1 MKMKVKINKY
11 IFSLFSPPFFGKTKR
26 RLSGN
31 SLLMSHNISYSL
43 PMPFLICDDVRLA
56 HRRGESLHLRSR
68 NMQIGCGGGVV
79 CWPWQG
85 AVALKEQ
92 HPEMTQYHIIQNW
105 LWLGAVNS
113 LEEATTLIRTPA
125 GFDHDGYKIL
135 CKPLLSGNYEITE
148 LDPANDQRAS

>member
-1 MKMKVKINKY
+1 ACCGKESHDDHALRLRQ
-11 IFSLFSPPFFGKTKR
+11 SLE
-26 RLSGN
+26 RL
-31 SLLMSHNISYSL
+31 
-43 PMPFLICDDVRLA
+43 R
-56 HRRGESLHLRSR
+56 
-68 NMQIGCGGGVV
+68 VV
-79 CWPWQG
+79 CWPWKG

-113 LEEATTLIRTPA
+113 LKEATTLIRAPA

-148 LDPANDQRAS
+148 LDPVNDQQAS

>member
-1 MKMKVKINKY
+1 M
-11 IFSLFSPPFFGKTKR
+11 
-26 RLSGN
+26 
-31 SLLMSHNISYSL
+31 
-43 PMPFLICDDVRLA
+43 LA
-56 HRRGESLHLRSR
+56 LA
-68 NMQIGCGGGVV
+68 
-79 CWPWQG
+79 G

-148 LDPANDQRAS
+148 LDPANDQQAS

>member
-1 MKMKVKINKY
+1 VQYARAPVI
-11 IFSLFSPPFFGKTKR
+11 L
-26 RLSGN
+26 LVVGN
-31 SLLMSHNISYSL
+31 ILNIVL
-43 PMPFLICDDVRLA
+43 DV
-56 HRRGESLHLRSR
+56 
-68 NMQIGCGGGVV
+68 
-79 CWPWQG
+79 
-85 AVALKEQ
+85 
-92 HPEMTQYHIIQNW
+92 W

>member
-1 MKMKVKINKY
+1 MRY
-11 IFSLFSPPFFGKTKR
+11 ACASLWS
-26 RLSGN
+26 
-31 SLLMSHNISYSL
+31 
-43 PMPFLICDDVRLA
+43 V
-56 HRRGESLHLRSR
+56 
-68 NMQIGCGGGVV
+68 CGWCVGLGR
-79 CWPWQG
+79 